1 MRARQFFRLVG
12 FECRKAFLNPAMLIF
27 FVALLLFNGWKIN
40 DSYDRK
46 VAEWTDYE
54 AQYTETYGK
63 YSGTITAEKISD
75 LMTIYAPL
83 EEKKNRHDLSYDYD
97 PNAYTYSEGMDEKF
111 YRTLFYTELKYD
123 YLYQNEAYRIAENA
137 MQMAAFYEGIGND
150 FEAAKNQQIAAE
162 FSGRVIPAFSD
173 TRGYEVLLNYD
184 YSAMLVLLFS
194 IFALCGV
201 FVTERE
207 TDMYMLLRT
216 TKNGTGSTVA
226 AKLTAATLFVI
237 VVCAV
242 FFGQDFL
249 SIYFASPRNTALKS
263 TIYALRAFEST
274 GLSMTIGQ
282 YFLWSAMAKTVGILA
297 CCTMILLVS
306 SLFKQTLGA
315 FFTSLALLL
324 GSVALQEFCRGK
336 LSLRWFNPM
345 ELVIGRELVYR
356 DAFVDV
362 FGLPVRLNIFM
373 LTGVLL
379 TVVIMICGILYL
391 NRSYHKRVR
400 RRDGN
405 VTV

>member
-1 MRARQFFRLVG
+1 MRTRQFFRLVG
-12 FECRKAFLNPAMLIF
+12 FECRKAFLNPAMVIF
-27 FVALLLFNGWKIN
+27 FVALLLFNGWKIH
-40 DSYDRK
+40 DSYSQK
-46 VAEWTDYE
+46 VNEWTDYE
-54 AQYTETYGK
+54 AQYTETYAK

-75 LMTIYAPL
+75 LIDVYAPL
-83 EEKKNRHDLSYDYD
+83 EAKKNRHELSYDYD

-137 MQMAAFYEGIGND
+137 QRMAIFYESIGND
-150 FEAAKNQQIAAE
+150 FEAAKNRQIAAD
-162 FSGRVIPAFSD
+162 FSGRVISAFYD

-226 AKLTAATLFVI
+226 AKLAAATLFVI
-237 VVCAV
+237 VACAT
-242 FFGQDFL
+242 FFLQDFL
-249 SIYFASPRNTALKS
+249 SIYLASLRNEVLQNPVYT
-263 TIYALRAFEST
+263 LRVFEST
-274 GLSMTIGQ
+274 GLSMTVGQ
-282 YFLWSAMAKTVGILA
+282 YFLWGATVKTVGILA
-297 CCTMILLVS
+297 CCVMILLVS

-324 GSVALQEFCRGK
+324 GSVALQEFCQGK
-336 LSLRWFNPM
+336 LLLRWFNPM
-345 ELVIGRELVYR
+345 ELVISRELVYR
-356 DAFVDV
+356 DSFVNV
-362 FGLPVRLNIFM
+362 FGMPMRLQNVV
-373 LTGVLL
+373 LAGVVLA
-379 TVVIMICGILYL
+379 VVMMICGILYL
-391 NRSYHKRVR
+391 NRSYHNRLR

-405 VTV
+405 ATV

>member
-12 FECRKAFLNPAMLIF
+12 FECRKAFLNPAMVIF

-40 DSYDRK
+40 DSYARK

-54 AQYTETYGK
+54 AQYTETYSK
-63 YSGTITAEKISD
+63 YSGAITGEKIAD
-75 LMTIYAPL
+75 LMTVYSPL
-83 EEKKNRHDLSYDYD
+83 EAKKNKQELNYDYD
-97 PNAYTYSEGMDEKF
+97 PNAYTYSEAMDEKF

-137 MQMAAFYEGIGND
+137 LRMAAFYESIGSD
-150 FEAAKNQQIAAE
+150 FEAAKNAQIASD

-237 VVCAV
+237 VACAT

-249 SIYFASPRNTALKS
+249 SIYFASPRNTALQS
-263 TIYALRAFEST
+263 PIYALRAFEST
-274 GLSMTIGQ
+274 GLSMTVGQ
-282 YFLWSAMAKTVGILA
+282 YFLWAAIVKTVGILA

-324 GSVALQEFCRGK
+324 GSVALQEFSQGK
-336 LSLRWFNPM
+336 LALRWFNPM
-345 ELVIGRELVYR
+345 ELVMGRELVYR

-362 FGLPVRLNIFM
+362 FGLPVRLHSFVLI
-373 LTGVLL
+373 GVTL
-379 TVVIMICGILYL
+379 TVAVMICGILYC
-391 NRSYHKRVR
+391 NRSYHNRVR
-400 RRDGN
+400 RRAQH
-405 VTV
+405 VSV